1 MRGLTWQ
8 NVEAPRFDLRDFSIA
23 SRGVTEGFD
32 RFAEMLQQ
40 RDLQNRE
47 RLTNE
52 ALARGLS
59 MTDPEQIAQAIR
71 MGGTTA
77 GTLDPRA
84 DQVKVLQGL
93 WGARDQAQASQLRGE
108 HIADVQA
115 EARISPLRAQAA
127 AAAEQGDRET
137 ANNLMQQAIADE
149 TMSRRAHLVAEAG
162 SAGYNLFDTRERD
175 TRDYN
180 RGVLESDR
188 SFNLDQQEFA
198 FRRQQAAQAAAERQA
213 EKAARS
219 APFRYGLAAADRYST
234 WEDALRDP
242 EYRNLFSSN
251 DQLAEAREAFN
262 TRLQADTSPSSALR
276 AGMSEFT
283 SGANDVL
290 RRVQAQATGAETAA
304 LRTPALRAL
313 NRFSTPPIEQSGEG
327 GGGQGSGR
335 RGSGAEPSYDET
347 VAALARVYP
356 GFNAS
361 ARVDQLKATGLSN
374 AEIVAV
380 AEESPTAGFLEKINF
395 FPRRD
400 INRDFDEFR
409 TLRDTGGY
417 EAASALAQEASA
429 GHRRAIENYERTLAN
444 VTRRA
449 NARGATALNA
459 EEREQLEKAA
469 IDLRRFDQPRRVDP
483 DSAIPEGAA
492 PADVTPSRSLREEA
506 SSILRDSGSAPAAA
520 PVNQGNG
527 YSDIWATGAPQR
539 QAWNNAARPLVAPM
553 RAAAAAQNPVNAA
566 LPTAAALAAL
576 GGRALLQLPAYQDRD
591 TIRTPQGMP
600 APGRLAASPTKGPSG
615 ESTVVNGQ
623 GQPMG
628 AARRLAETT
637 TTRQPLTPAERIE
650 FEQLEALQEMGQ
662 LSPQNIQRLNSL
674 AARLLP
680 AQQ

>member
-506 SSILRDSGSAPAAA
+506 SSNLRGSAPAAPA
-520 PVNQGNG
+520 P
-527 YSDIWATGAPQR
+527 AAPQPYR
-539 QAWNNAARPLVAPM
+539 NFWTTPRD
-553 RAAAAAQNPVNAA
+553 
-566 LPTAAALAAL
+566 LAAEARQRQQVASAISTAVNPL
-576 GGRALLQLPAYQDRD
+576 PGIESMWGSGVEAFQNLPAYRGRNS
-591 TIRTPQGMP
+591 IRTPQGMP
-600 APGRLAASPTKGPSG
+600 APGRSAASPTKGPSG

-628 AARRLAETT
+628 ATRRLADTSTVAES
-637 TTRQPLTPAERIE
+637 QPRVQEWVYTDPQTGTPVRVSDPAVARELERRGII
-650 FEQLEALQEMGQ
+650 
-662 LSPQNIQRLNSL
+662 LSPLDI
-674 AARLLP
+674 
-680 AQQ
+680 

>member
-23 SRGVTEGFD
+23 SRGITEGFD

-108 HIADVQA
+108 QIADVQA

-137 ANNLMQQAIADE
+137 ADKLLQQAIADE

-162 SAGYNLFDTRERD
+162 SAGYNLYDTRVRD
-175 TRDYN
+175 TRNFD
-180 RGVLESDR
+180 RGVFESDR
-188 SFNLDQQEFA
+188 TFNLDQQEFN
-198 FRRQQAAQAAAERQA
+198 FRRQQAVEAAAEREA
-213 EKAARS
+213 ERAAKS
-219 APFRYGLAAADRYST
+219 APFRYGLAAVDRYKT
-234 WEDALRDP
+234 WDDALRDP
-242 EYRNLFSSN
+242 EYRSLFSSN
-251 DQLAEAREAFN
+251 AQLAEAEEAFN
-262 TRLQADTSPSSALR
+262 TRLQAETTPSSALR
-276 AGMSEFT
+276 SDMAQYT
-283 SGANDVL
+283 SGINDVVN
-290 RRVQAQATGAETAA
+290 RVRAQATGAEIAA
-304 LRTPALRAL
+304 MRTPAMRAHTRL
-313 NRFSTPPIEQSGEG
+313 PG
-327 GGGQGSGR
+327 GGEQGSGR
-335 RGSGAEPSYDET
+335 RGGGANEPSYDET

-361 ARVDQLKATGLSN
+361 ARVDQLKAMNFSN

-380 AEESPTAGFLEKINF
+380 AEEAPTAGFLEKINF
-395 FPRRD
+395 FPRRN
-400 INRDFDEFR
+400 INKDYEEFR
-409 TLRDTGGY
+409 ALRDSGGY
-417 EAASALAQEASA
+417 DAVSAIAQEASA
-429 GHRRAIENYERTLAN
+429 GPRKALENFERTLTD

-449 NARGATALNA
+449 NIRGATKLND

-469 IDLRRFDQPRRVDP
+469 NDLSRFDQPRRVDP

-506 SSILRDSGSAPAAA
+506 SSILRDSGSTPAAVA
-520 PVNQGNG
+520 PRQRGMDEG
-527 YSDIWATGAPQR
+527 YQRIWNSGAAQR
-539 QAWNNAARPLVAPM
+539 QAWNNAARPLVAPA
-553 RAAAAAQNPVNAA
+553 RAAAAMQNPAMAA
-566 LPTAAALAAL
+566 LPLPGAIAAL
-576 GGRALLQLPAYQDRD
+576 GEQALLGLPAYQGRD

-600 APGRLAASPTKGPSG
+600 APGRSAASPTKGPSG

-628 AARRLAETT
+628 ATQRLAETS